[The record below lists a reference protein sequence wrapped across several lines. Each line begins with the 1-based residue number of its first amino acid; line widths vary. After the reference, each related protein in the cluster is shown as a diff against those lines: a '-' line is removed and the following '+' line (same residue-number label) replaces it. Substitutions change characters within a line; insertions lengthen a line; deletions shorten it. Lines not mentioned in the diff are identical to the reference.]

1 MNKTAKAAGDSG
13 AAATPRATLRTIPSV
28 ETILSSPGFSPII
41 GRFGRGLVKEQLAR
55 YLTALRGGLD
65 AGGSASSFHLDDCA
79 SSLASSLE
87 VLQAPTLRRVINGT
101 GVIIHTNLGRS
112 PLDPAVWNAASRA
125 VCGYSN
131 LEFDLETGERG
142 ARDELLSSVA
152 LQLFGCQAAILTNNN
167 AAATLLLLASVA
179 AKREVIVSRGE
190 LVEIGGSFRIPDV
203 IQQGG
208 AKLRE
213 VGTTNRTRAAD
224 YADAVTRRSAA
235 ILRVHRSNFDIVGF
249 TETPAIDALV
259 EVSRSRG
266 IPMLYDEGSGRVI
279 DLSPYGFAAAD
290 TIRQVLARGVDV
302 VTCSTD
308 KLIGSTQGGLILGN
322 AAIIDRCR
330 RHPLMRALRAGKES
344 YAVIAETLRIFA
356 SGQHEERIPI
366 YRMLATPLEEL
377 RQRGQSIAAATTARL
392 ADARSVL
399 GGGTT
404 PTETIASIGLE
415 LPGNADALADRFLR
429 SEPPIIGRI
438 AGDRF
443 TLDLRTVL
451 PEEDAAVRE
460 AIGDAMDH

>member
-1 MNKTAKAAGDSG
+1 MNKTAKRAGDSG
-13 AAATPRATLRTIPSV
+13 AAAPGSRTLRAIPSV
-28 ETILSSPGFSPII
+28 DAILTSSLLSPII
-41 GRFGRGLVKEQLAR
+41 GRFGRGQVKEQLSL
-55 YLTALRGGLD
+55 YLAALRGEL
-65 AGGSASSFHLDDCA
+65 AASGSGRDFQLEDCA
-79 SSLASSLE
+79 TSLAASLE
-87 VLQAPTLRRVINGT
+87 QLQAPPLRRVINGS

-112 PLDPAVWNAASRA
+112 PLDPAVWNAAA
-125 VCGYSN
+125 PVVCGYSN

-142 ARDELLSSVA
+142 SRDELLSSVTS
-152 LQLFGCQAAILTNNN
+152 QLFGCEAALLTNNN
-167 AAATLLLLASVA
+167 AAGTLLLLAAVA

-208 AKLRE
+208 AKLKE
-213 VGTTNRTRAAD
+213 VGTTNRTRASD
-224 YADAVTRRSAA
+224 YAGAASRRTAA

-249 TETPAIDALV
+249 TETPTVDALV
-259 EVSRSRG
+259 EVSRSKG
-266 IPMLYDEGSGRVI
+266 IPMLYDEGSGRVV
-279 DLSPYGFAAAD
+279 DLARYGFAAAD
-290 TIRQVLARGVDV
+290 TIRQLLARGVDV

-308 KLIGSTQGGLILGN
+308 KLIGSTQGGLILGS

-356 SGQHEERIPI
+356 SGKHEELIPI
-366 YRMLATPLEEL
+366 YRMLSTPLEEL
-377 RQRGQSIAAATTARL
+377 RRRGRSIAGATTARL
-392 ADARSVL
+392 ADTRSVL

-415 LPGNADALADRFLR
+415 LPGNAEAISGRLLH
-429 SEPPIIGRI
+429 SEPPIVGRI

-460 AIGDAMDH
+460 ALAALA